1 MYSTSMEKRIVEGLN
16 RFKQSEKFLDK
27 ETSLETHLNDPEV
40 EFKYLQE
47 VILKHESVS
56 TD

>member
-1 MYSTSMEKRIVEGLN
+1 MEKRIVEGLN

-27 ETSLETHLNDPEV
+27 ETSLETLLNDPDV